1 MNKLDE
7 LIQQLCPSG
16 VPHKRLG
23 DIATIS
29 RGGSFQKKD
38 FTESGI
44 PCIHYGQIYT
54 RYGLFVNETIT
65 YISEETA
72 QKQKFAEPNDIV
84 MAVTS
89 ENIEDVCK
97 CVAWLG
103 TDKVAVSGH
112 AAIIHHSINPKYLV
126 YWLHSSSFYQQKAK
140 IASGTK
146 VIEVAPAKLS
156 DVLLPVPPLE
166 VQREIVRILDAFTEL
181 TSELTEN
188 LSMELTARKQQ
199 YNYYRDK
206 MLTFANDVKWMTIA
220 DICRKVVS
228 GGTPPVG
235 NSDYYGGNIPWL
247 RTQEVD
253 WKDITDTAIKITD
266 EGLNNSS
273 AKWIPANCVI
283 VAMYGATAAK
293 VAINKIPLTTNQAC
307 CNLEIDSDIALY
319 RYVFHWLCKEYL
331 SLKGLGQG
339 SQSNINAQTVKQYK
353 IPIPPLPVQQRI
365 ITVLDNFDAIC
376 SDLNIGLPAEIEA
389 RKKQYEFYRD
399 QLLTFAAQGE
409 TILTDRQTD
418 EYNALIRLC
427 QYVFGYAFVKLSL
440 VADVFRG
447 EYITKKDSASGD
459 VPVILGG
466 QEPAY
471 YIDKA
476 NHTGE
481 AVVVARSGAS
491 AGFVSYWNEPIFV
504 TDCFGFEARQ
514 DLITPKFLYYILK
527 NMEQTLNDMKRG
539 AGVPHLSGEA
549 LLNIPLCIPPIKEQ
563 ERIVETLDRFDALCT
578 DLSAGLPAEIE
589 AREKQYEYYRD
600 KLLTF
605 GERFN

>member
-418 EYNALIRLC
+418 R
-427 QYVFGYAFVKLSL
+427 QTDSQTS
-440 VADVFRG
+440 
-447 EYITKKDSASGD
+447 IT
-459 VPVILGG
+459 
-466 QEPAY
+466 
-471 YIDKA
+471 
-476 NHTGE
+476 
-481 AVVVARSGAS
+481 R
-491 AGFVSYWNEPIFV
+491 
-504 TDCFGFEARQ
+504 
-514 DLITPKFLYYILK
+514 
-527 NMEQTLNDMKRG
+527 
-539 AGVPHLSGEA
+539 
-549 LLNIPLCIPPIKEQ
+549 
-563 ERIVETLDRFDALCT
+563 
-578 DLSAGLPAEIE
+578 
-589 AREKQYEYYRD
+589 
-600 KLLTF
+600 
-605 GERFN
+605 